1 MLPTFFSILP
11 INFHNFVRKIAM
23 FSCNNI
29 SVILLILKI
38 ISVNFVLK
46 GRNCFKIKIKKN
58 ILLGT
63 DRCEA
68 QLLYYPTTLLSYY
81 YPMSF
86 YYPIMPYYL
95 ALGKRSTK
103 QDSFENLIDE
113 KLKSDD
119 ETR

>member
-1 MLPTFFSILP
+1 
-11 INFHNFVRKIAM
+11 M
-23 FSCNNI
+23 FSCNNVAI
-29 SVILLILKI
+29 ILLILKI
-38 ISVNFVLK
+38 IAFNFVLK
-46 GRNCFKIKIKKN
+46 
-58 ILLGT
+58 GT

-68 QLLYYPTTLLSYY
+68 QLLYYPTTLMSYY